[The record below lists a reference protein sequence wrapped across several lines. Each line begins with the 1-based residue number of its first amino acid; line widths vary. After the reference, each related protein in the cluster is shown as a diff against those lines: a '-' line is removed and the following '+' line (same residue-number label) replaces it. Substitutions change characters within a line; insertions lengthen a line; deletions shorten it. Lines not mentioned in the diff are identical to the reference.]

1 MLGFL
6 NINKQS
12 GMSSA
17 AVVAKL
23 KKQFHLDKV
32 GHMGTLDPMASGVL
46 PIAVGK
52 ATRLFD
58 YFLEKEKSYV
68 AEFEFGY
75 TTDTLDAMGVVT
87 CRDMP
92 IPTPKEVEN
101 ILSSLTGEVDQIPPM
116 YSAKNVQGRRAYD
129 LARSGIIVE
138 LQPKRVTIKTIK
150 LLQQISETKYQ
161 FLIVC
166 SSGTYIRSIAR
177 DMGQLLGTGATMTA
191 LKRTNSGY
199 FDIEQSMTLEEL
211 QKVELLE
218 DVLVSPMQVFPQYK
232 VVTISEQQQ
241 KDLCNGKTIAI
252 SQQNGLCWVVS
263 QNKVVGLTKIVEQKA
278 KIEVYLW
285 EE

>member
-12 GMSSA
+12 GVSSA

-46 PIAVGK
+46 PIAIGK

-58 YFLEKEKSYV
+58 YFLEKEKSYI

-75 TTDTLDAMGVVT
+75 TTDTLDAEGVVLQQNL
-87 CRDMP
+87 P
-92 IPTPKEVEN
+92 IPTKDAVKN
-101 ILSSLTGEVDQIPPM
+101 VLTSLIGEVDQVPPM
-116 YSAKNVQGRRAYD
+116 YSAKNIQGRRAYD
-129 LARSGIIVE
+129 LARQGIEVQ
-138 LQPKRVTIKTIK
+138 LQPKRVTIKAIE
-150 LLQQISETKYQ
+150 LLQQITETKYQ

-191 LKRTNSGY
+191 LTRINSGY
-199 FDIEQSMTLEEL
+199 FDISQAKTVEDLQTINNLEE
-211 QKVELLE
+211 VII
-218 DVLVSPMQVFPQYK
+218 SPIDVFPQYK
-232 VVTISEQQQ
+232 TLIIKEQQ
-241 KDLCNGKTIAI
+241 KRDLCNGKSIVVA
-252 SQQNGLCWVVS
+252 QENGLYWIVFE
-263 QNKVVGLTKIVEQKA
+263 NRIVGLAKVTEEKA
-278 KIEVYLW
+278 KIAVYLW